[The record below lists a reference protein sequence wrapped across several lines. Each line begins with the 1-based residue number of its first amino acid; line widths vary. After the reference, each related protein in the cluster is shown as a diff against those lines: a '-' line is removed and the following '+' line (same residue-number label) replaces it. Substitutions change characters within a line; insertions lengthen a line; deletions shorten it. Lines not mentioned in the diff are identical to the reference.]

1 MEVQVKLY
9 GILRRHRPAE
19 ISGDRHHPFLL
30 RLSQGASVTSLI
42 DQLAIDM
49 GRVSGVAV
57 NGESASMETILAEGD
72 EVKLFPPSAGGQT
85 GRVFLAGIMQGSRA
99 DDGIEGQDYRVA
111 ISQALIDHIPGVDII
126 DPFARNPDSVDYNLE
141 RARQTFVANTALAA
155 EADVLI
161 AYLPQASM
169 GTAIEMWT
177 AYHARKYI
185 IAVTPLEHNW
195 VVKVT
200 ADEVLPDLKS
210 LIDLIQIGHLAE
222 LLGRIQS
229 D

>member
-1 MEVQVKLY
+1 VEVQVKLY
-9 GILRRHRPAE
+9 GALRRYRPTE
-19 ISGDRHHPFLL
+19 IPGARHQPFQLT
-30 RLSQGASVTSLI
+30 LSQGASITSLI
-42 DQLAIDM
+42 EQLAIES

-57 NGESASMETILAEGD
+57 NGESAGMDTVLVEGD
-72 EVKLFPPSAGGQT
+72 EVKLFPPSAGGQA

-99 DDGIEGQDYRVA
+99 DDGIEGQDYRTA
-111 ISQALIDHIPGVDII
+111 ISQALVDHIPGVEII

-141 RARQTFVANTALAA
+141 RARQTFVTNTALAA

-177 AYHARKYI
+177 AYHAQKYI

-200 ADEVLPDLKS
+200 ANEVLPDLTS
-210 LIDLIQIGHLAE
+210 LLDLIQNGRLAE
-222 LLGRIQS
+222 MLAQFQS
-229 D
+229 G